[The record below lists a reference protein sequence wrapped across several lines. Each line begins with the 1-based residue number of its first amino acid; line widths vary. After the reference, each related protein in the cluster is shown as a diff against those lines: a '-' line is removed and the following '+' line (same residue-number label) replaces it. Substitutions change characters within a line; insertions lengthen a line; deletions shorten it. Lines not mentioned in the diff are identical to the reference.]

1 MLLEDFIITL
11 FCWVEEHLNRLMGD
25 QRLRQR
31 GFAPKLSDGEVL
43 TMEVVGEFLGLDTE
57 QRIWQYF
64 RQHGRSWFPHLGS
77 RTTFTQQAAN
87 LWAIKQA
94 LHRCLVMDLGAAT
107 DPIRIVDGGPLPLC
121 VLTRASRCRLFSEEA
136 GYGYC
141 AAKKQPYYGLHGH
154 LMITVDGV
162 ITACTV
168 TTASGDER
176 EALWELTEGVH
187 GLVIGDK
194 GYISAFVK
202 AELATVGIDL
212 QTPLRANMTDPRPPR
227 VVRQLTQA
235 RRLVETVIGQL
246 TERFHFE
253 KIRARDR
260 WHLTSRIA
268 RKVLAHTLG
277 IFVNRLLGR
286 SDLQFDG
293 LIA

>member
-1 MLLEDFIITL
+1 MPLEDFIINL
-11 FCWVEEHLNRLMGD
+11 FCWVEDRLNRLMGD

-43 TMEVVGEFLGLDTE
+43 TMEVVGEFLGLDTD
-57 QRIWQYF
+57 QRIGQYF
-64 RQHGRSWFPHLGS
+64 RQHWRSWFPHLGS

-87 LWAIKQA
+87 LWAIKPA
-94 LHRCLVMDLGAAT
+94 LHRCRVMDLGAAT
-107 DPIRIVDGGPLPLC
+107 DPIRIVDGCPLPLC
-121 VLTRASRCRLFSEEA
+121 VLTRASRCRLFAEEA

-168 TTASGDER
+168 TAAAGDER

-212 QTPLRANMTDPRPPR
+212 QTPLRANTTDPRPPR
-227 VVRQLTQA
+227 VVRQLTQT
-235 RRLVETVIGQL
+235 RRPLPL
-246 TERFHFE
+246 
-253 KIRARDR
+253 
-260 WHLTSRIA
+260 S
-268 RKVLAHTLG
+268 
-277 IFVNRLLGR
+277 
-286 SDLQFDG
+286 
-293 LIA
+293 